1 MYYML
6 YSYSTV
12 ICVYICV
19 SYILQDCLPQDE
31 VVSVGRNRKLEQY
44 GYDSKQAYFVQCP
57 SCSTITTAAATK
69 STTSGSGSDDI
80 KPTYTHS
87 EGLLVDRPVTTSTGE
102 GEGEVAEEEDD
113 QAEEPVELLPTQSLR
128 ITWTE
133 VTPPPPVIP
142 TPRPA
147 SATAK
152 AAKKQKPRQKQ
163 TPSRR
168 QVDTPT
174 KSTTEEGDGVEGG
187 EVEKE
192 EVQLSPKKRSTRS
205 KPTITTT
212 VLKEAADDE
221 EKEGE
226 VKVNKKTSTR
236 TTTTTAAAAAA
247 AASTTAKPSAA
258 AQYTLAQGL
267 DQLCSHDLASQ
278 LFTLPTTTTE
288 GAAGDNESS
297 GGSSSSSGSEGELQ
311 AARKSLSALEAALTA
326 IRLKVDRGMCLYYP
340 PFFSQ
345 THILHFIYTC
355 I

>member
-1 MYYML
+1 M
-6 YSYSTV
+6 
-12 ICVYICV
+12 
-19 SYILQDCLPQDE
+19 
-31 VVSVGRNRKLEQY
+31 VSVGRNRKLEQY

-57 SCSTITTAAATK
+57 FCSTITTAAAAGK
-69 STTSGSGSDDI
+69 STTSGGGSDEV
-80 KPTYTHS
+80 KPAHTHS

-102 GEGEVAEEEDD
+102 GEGEAAEEEDD
-113 QAEEPVELLPTQSLR
+113 QAEEPVELLPTQLLR

-133 VTPPPPVIP
+133 VTPPATP
-142 TPRPA
+142 TPRP
-147 SATAK
+147 TPAK
-152 AAKKQKPRQKQ
+152 AAKEQKPRQKH

-168 QVDTPT
+168 QVDTST
-174 KSTTEEGDGVEGG
+174 KSTTEEENGVDGG

-205 KPTITTT
+205 KPTTTTT

-221 EKEGE
+221 EEEGE

-236 TTTTTAAAAAA
+236 TTTTT
-247 AASTTAKPSAA
+247 TA

-311 AARKSLSALEAALTA
+311 AARKNLSALEAALTA
-326 IRLKVDRGMCLYYP
+326 IRLKVDRGMYRHYSLYLTRIYHTLYP
-340 PFFSQ
+340 RI
-345 THILHFIYTC
+345 HIYTC